1 MRVDDTDHLSQV
13 FRCGVVLWIKSELFV
28 RLRGDIPA
36 REVLLLAADGQQQA
50 MAAEQKERTAKL
62 AEKRRELG
70 EQELRHTAPYG
81 TREMLEE
88 LMLWH
93 EVEEVS
99 EAVQLLVLNGRAK
112 DLPPA
117 PPKIKGPSEIIR
129 HYFRQGMRDRLAA
142 LTAELGETKDRVT
155 IWRLIAHAHS
165 LGAEKSADYLAIPR
179 HDLTVSE
186 NVARKLR
193 QAGFA
198 ESLQMNAEEDE

>member
-1 MRVDDTDHLSQV
+1 
-13 FRCGVVLWIKSELFV
+13 
-28 RLRGDIPA
+28 
-36 REVLLLAADGQQQA
+36 
-50 MAAEQKERTAKL
+50 MAVTQEERTATL
-62 AEKRRELG
+62 AEKRQELG
-70 EQELRHTAPYG
+70 EQALRHTTPCG
-81 TREMLEE
+81 TRQMLDE

-93 EVEEVS
+93 EIKEVG
-99 EAVQLLVLNGRAK
+99 EAVQLLVRNTKAE

-117 PPKIKGPSEIIR
+117 APKVKGPSDIIR

-142 LTAELGETKDRVT
+142 LTAELGKTKDRAI

-165 LGAEKSADYLAIPR
+165 LGAEKSVYLFAIPR

-198 ESLQMNAEEDE
+198 ESLQMNAEDEGGYE

>member
-1 MRVDDTDHLSQV
+1 
-13 FRCGVVLWIKSELFV
+13 
-28 RLRGDIPA
+28 
-36 REVLLLAADGQQQA
+36 

-62 AEKRRELG
+62 AEKRQELG
-70 EQELRHTAPYG
+70 EQELRHTVPYG
-81 TREMLEE
+81 TRQMLDE

-93 EVEEVS
+93 EIEEVS
-99 EAVQLLVLNGRAK
+99 EAVQLLVLNGRAE

-117 PPKIKGPSEIIR
+117 PPKVKGPSDIIR
-129 HYFRQGMRDRLAA
+129 HYFRQGMRDRLEA
-142 LTAELGETKDRVT
+142 LTAELGETKGRAT

-165 LGAEKSADYLAIPR
+165 LGPKESAPLLEIKR
-179 HDLTVSE
+179 HGFEISE

>member
-1 MRVDDTDHLSQV
+1 
-13 FRCGVVLWIKSELFV
+13 
-28 RLRGDIPA
+28 
-36 REVLLLAADGQQQA
+36 

-62 AEKRRELG
+62 AEKRQELG
-70 EQELRHTAPYG
+70 EQELRHTVPYG
-81 TREMLEE
+81 TRQMLDE
-88 LMLWH
+88 LMRWH

-99 EAVQLLVLNGRAK
+99 EAVQLLVLNGRAE

-117 PPKIKGPSEIIR
+117 PPKVKGPSDIIR

-142 LTAELGETKDRVT
+142 LTAELGETKDRAT

-165 LGAEKSADYLAIPR
+165 LGADESASYFKIKR
-179 HDLTVSE
+179 HVLDVSE

>member
-1 MRVDDTDHLSQV
+1 
-13 FRCGVVLWIKSELFV
+13 
-28 RLRGDIPA
+28 
-36 REVLLLAADGQQQA
+36 

-62 AEKRRELG
+62 AEKRQELG
-70 EQELRHTAPYG
+70 EQELRHTVPHG
-81 TREMLEE
+81 TRQILDD

-93 EVEEVS
+93 EIEEVS
-99 EAVQLLVLNGRAK
+99 EAVQLLVMNGRAE

-117 PPKIKGPSEIIR
+117 PPTVKGPSGIIR

-142 LTAELGETKDRVT
+142 LTADLGETKNRTT

-165 LGAEKSADYLAIPR
+165 LGAERSAYLFSVPR
-179 HDLTVSE
+179 HDMTVSE

-198 ESLQMNAEEDE
+198 ESLQMNAEDDGEDD